1 MSERL
6 DADVAIVGAGPA
18 GIAAAVAAA
27 QSGCRVAL
35 LDAGPR
41 PGGQIWRHRSVDE
54 LPRTAR
60 RWLARLDGSGARML
74 SGASVFSLSPKHL
87 DAELEGAHW
96 RIDAK
101 ALVLATGAMERWLP
115 FPGWTLP
122 GVVGI
127 GGIQALIKSGA
138 DLTGKRVI
146 VAGTGPL
153 LLPVAATLA
162 RSGARLAMVAE
173 QAPFNR
179 VAAFAAGL
187 WRWPGRLLQA
197 AAYRRAFLG
206 ARYLMGTW
214 VTRAAAGEQGL
225 RVTLSNDRREWS
237 ESCDFLCTGAGLVP
251 STELARLLGCEL
263 DGRVVRVDRFL
274 RTSLPGVFAAGEA
287 TGNSGADAALV
298 EGTIAGLAAAGAAAS
313 AERLLPVRDRHRAFA
328 RATAAAFAP
337 REELLR
343 LADEST
349 IICRC
354 EDVSLGALKAGWSA
368 REAKLVTRAGM
379 GPCQGRVCGPILE
392 VLLGAAP
399 DTVRIPAF
407 PTSVAVLADLAWERG
422 SDPDPTSAHPPI
434 RPSAHSRSR
443 PGAL

>member
-1 MSERL
+1 MSDRL

-27 QSGCRVAL
+27 EAGRRVAL
-35 LDAGPR
+35 LDAAPA

-54 LPRTAR
+54 LSRTAR
-60 RWLARLDGSGARML
+60 RWLGRLHGSGARIL

-87 DAELEGAHW
+87 DAEIEGAHL
-96 RIDAK
+96 RVEAK
-101 ALVLATGAMERWLP
+101 ALILATGAMERWLP

-162 RSGARLAMVAE
+162 RSGALLVMVAE
-173 QAPFNR
+173 QAPFIR

-197 AAYRRAFLG
+197 AACRRAFFG
-206 ARYLMGTW
+206 ARYLTGTW
-214 VTRAAAGEQGL
+214 VTRAAAGDHGL

-237 ESCDFLCTGAGLVP
+237 VACDFLCTGAGLVP

-263 DGRVVRVDRFL
+263 DGRVVRVDRYQQ
-274 RTSLPGVFAAGEA
+274 TSVPRVFAAGEP

-298 EGTIAGLAAAGAAAS
+298 EGTIAGLAAAGAAVR
-313 AERLLPVRDRHRAFA
+313 AERHFPARDSHRAFA
-328 RATAAAFAP
+328 RTAGTAFAP
-337 REELLR
+337 RPELLR
-343 LADEST
+343 LADDST
-349 IICRC
+349 IVCRC
-354 EDVSLGALKAGWSA
+354 EDVPFGALRTGWSA
-368 REAKLVTRAGM
+368 REAKLATRAGM

-392 VLLGAAP
+392 ALFGAAP
-399 DTVRIPAF
+399 DTVRIPVL
-407 PTSVAVLADLAWERG
+407 PTTVGALAGAG
-422 SDPDPTSAHPPI
+422 SDSIPESV
-434 RPSAHSRSR
+434 PSGTPAE
-443 PGAL
+443 PWC

>member
-27 QSGCRVAL
+27 EAGRRVAL

-41 PGGQIWRHRSVDE
+41 PGGQIWRHRSVGE
-54 LPRTAR
+54 LPGTAR

-74 SGASVFSLSPKHL
+74 SGASVFSLSPNHL
-87 DAELEGAHW
+87 DAELEGAHV
-96 RIDAK
+96 RIQAK
-101 ALVLATGAMERWLP
+101 ALILTTGAMERWLP

-122 GVVGI
+122 GVIGI
-127 GGIQALIKSGA
+127 GGMQALIKSGA
-138 DLTGKRVI
+138 DLSGKRVL

-162 RSGARLAMVAE
+162 RNGARLAMVAE

-197 AAYRRAFLG
+197 AAYRARFL
-206 ARYLMGTW
+206 RTPYRWGTW
-214 VTRAAAGEQGL
+214 VTRVDSDGAQL
-225 RVTLSNDRREWS
+225 QVTLAADSPTRLPADPPVRL
-237 ESCDFLCTGAGLVP
+237 SCDFLCTGAGLVP

-263 DGRVVRVDRFL
+263 DGRAVRVDRYL

-298 EGTIAGLAAAGAAAS
+298 EGTIAGLSAAGAAAR
-313 AERLLPVRDRHRAFA
+313 AERLLPNRDRHRAFA
-328 RATAAAFAP
+328 RALGLAFAP
-337 REELLR
+337 RPELLR
-343 LADEST
+343 LADDET
-349 IICRC
+349 IVCRC
-354 EDVSLGALKAGWSA
+354 EDIPLGALRAGWSA
-368 REAKLVTRAGM
+368 REAKLATRVGM

-392 VLLGAAP
+392 VLIGTSP
-399 DTVRIPAF
+399 DTVRVPVF
-407 PTSVAVLADLAWERG
+407 PTTVGVLADLA
-422 SDPDPTSAHPPI
+422 S
-434 RPSAHSRSR
+434 HSNLVNTE
-443 PGAL
+443 GAP